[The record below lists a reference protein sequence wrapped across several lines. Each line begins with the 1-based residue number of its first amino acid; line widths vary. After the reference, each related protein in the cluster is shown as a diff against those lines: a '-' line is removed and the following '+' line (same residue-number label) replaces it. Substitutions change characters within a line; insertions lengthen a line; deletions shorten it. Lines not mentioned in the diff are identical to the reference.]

1 MQSIGDNKSAIT
13 SNLNTKDSNEK
24 NNENDI
30 FKKRKGN
37 HFGSY
42 RLKINDNLKKE
53 GIPQTVKRNKT
64 IKTEIF
70 NFHDS
75 RKTNNVLSIRKE
87 RENLFDKN

>member
-1 MQSIGDNKSAIT
+1 MQSIWDNKSAIT
-13 SNLNTKDSNEK
+13 SNLNTKKTDSNEK

-53 GIPQTVKRNKT
+53 GTPQTAKRNKA
-64 IKTEIF
+64 IK
-70 NFHDS
+70 
-75 RKTNNVLSIRKE
+75 L
-87 RENLFDKN
+87 